1 MDESTTVKVP
11 MMTLSGMLD
20 VHHCSTLSSWVLL
33 MDYAGNATAVFLLPD
48 DGKMQHL
55 EQTLNKELI
64 SKFLLNRRRRLA
76 QIHFP
81 RLSISG
87 EYNLKTLMSPLGI
100 TRIFNN
106 GADLSGI
113 TEENAPLKLSQAVHK
128 AVLTIDETG
137 TEAAAAT
144 VLQVATYSMPPIV
157 RFDHPFLFIIFE
169 EHTQSPIFLGK
180 VVDPTHK

>member
-1 MDESTTVKVP
+1 MCGLDQRCQGKESESERT
-11 MMTLSGMLD
+11 GAHAYQD
-20 VHHCSTLSSWVLL
+20 FENH
-33 MDYAGNATAVFLLPD
+33 Y
-48 DGKMQHL
+48 Q
-55 EQTLNKELI
+55 
-64 SKFLLNRRRRLA
+64 
-76 QIHFP
+76 
-81 RLSISG
+81 
-87 EYNLKTLMSPLGI
+87 LGI

-113 TEENAPLKLSQAVHK
+113 TEENAPLKLSKAVHK

-169 EHTQSPIFLGK
+169 VVGPFYPQSTEVNKASLK
-180 VVDPTHK
+180 VQQSEVKAQ